1 MTRNLSPIRIL
12 HLEDYVSDAALVAYT
27 LKRNGL
33 NHNIHVV
40 ETKEAFLTAL
50 KSFQPD
56 IILSDHN
63 LPGFTSVDALQIVKE
78 SDLNIPFILV
88 SGSISG
94 QFAIEMF
101 KNGVDDVVS
110 KDRPEH
116 LIISIENVLA
126 KAKFEREK
134 LQFEERILQSE
145 RRFRRIIELG
155 SDVVFILNPEGK
167 VDYMSPSVEKN
178 FGIKSQ
184 EVEHNC
190 LVNILKPEHPEIL
203 RDSILKCIADRDGE
217 NFELEISTNNEQIG
231 KRWFKVKFRNL
242 VEDPEVNGIMGV
254 FRNVTQEKIALLNL
268 EGSEHKY
275 RTFFENSLDGIL
287 LTGVDGKVHA
297 ANPAA
302 CEIFGMSE
310 AEICERGR
318 EKLCDQSDIR
328 LQKALKN
335 RSNNGSTQAEIGMIR
350 KDGSVFP
357 AEISSSVFQL
367 ENEFVPLT
375 STIIRDVT
383 DKKRIVE
390 ELQKSEIRYKSLFNF
405 NPLPVFMF
413 NEYSLEIIDVNPS
426 ACRHYG
432 YTLEEFVGMPLQA
445 IRPASEVNRLE
456 TIIEEHKNTKET
468 SWKTS
473 AIHSKKDGTI
483 INVEI
488 DSHRFFIDKTSY
500 LIAVC
505 KDVTE
510 SKRNV
515 EKLIDS
521 TEKLQLAE
529 KIAKLGYWE
538 YDVETDTI
546 YCSDEVYAI
555 YGVEKNTSFDLQNF
569 KDCVHPEDLSIFL
582 KEEQKVLSG
591 EKGHDLQYRI
601 IAKNGDEKWVHAR
614 SKLIK
619 DDQGE
624 ILTAKGTIQDITSQ
638 KKTTEE
644 LVKSEARYKG
654 LFYSQT
660 NYFVRISM
668 QGIYTY
674 VNNKFKEE
682 FGWLFPEG
690 DPVGHNALTD
700 VMEYHHKDIAVMTQK
715 MIAEPNKTF
724 QLEIDKQVFEQ
735 EPKTTLWDMTYIKDE
750 HSPGEIQCVGID
762 ISSRVKVEREN
773 RFQADLLNKIGQGI
787 IAANVEGE
795 VTYWNYAAE
804 SMYGWSAE
812 EAIGEKLDNLLALNG
827 KCFFRDEIQSQ
838 LKAGESIRG
847 EEVVSGK
854 DAIDIPIQFISSPI
868 FNNNKEFQGFIC
880 LTSDISD
887 LKKSEL
893 KLKKLNKELKDH
905 TKELVSAN
913 KGLEQFSYIVSHN
926 LRAPVANIL
935 GIANILEDGDHEK
948 SMESILRGEMFSNV
962 KRLDQIVR
970 DLNDILNVKSDFA
983 QKREDVDLEL
993 IIKDIIASNKNL
1005 VEENDVTVVTD
1016 FTDIN
1021 KFKTVKSYIYSIFFN
1036 LIGNSIKYRKKDVAP
1051 KIKVSSAIREDNV
1064 ILMIEDNG
1072 MGLDLKKSKKQL
1084 FGLYKRFHTH
1094 VEGKGMGL
1102 FMVKTQVQIL
1112 GGNIEV
1118 ESEAGVGTKFII
1130 SLKKD

>member
-1 MTRNLSPIRIL
+1 MTRNLNPIKIL
-12 HLEDYVSDAALVAYT
+12 HLEDFVTDAALVANT

-33 NHNIHVV
+33 HHDIFVV
-40 ETKEAFLTAL
+40 DTQDAFLAAL
-50 KSFQPD
+50 EEFQPD

-63 LPGFTSVDALQIVKE
+63 LPGFTSLDALEMVKE
-78 SDLNIPFILV
+78 SGLNIPFILV

-101 KNGVDDVVS
+101 KNGVDDVVL
-110 KDRPEH
+110 KDRPER
-116 LIISIENVLA
+116 LIISVENALA
-126 KAKFEREK
+126 KAKFEKEK
-134 LQFEERILQSE
+134 LEYEERILQSE
-145 RRFRRIIELG
+145 RRFRRIIEVG
-155 SDVVFILNPEGK
+155 SDVIFILNPEGK
-167 VDYMSPSVEKN
+167 VEYMSPSVENN
-178 FGIKSQ
+178 FGLKSQ
-184 EVEHNC
+184 DVKHNC
-190 LVNILKPEHPEIL
+190 LVEILKPEQPEIL
-203 RDSILKCIADRDGE
+203 RDSIFSCIEDQDSE
-217 NFELEISTNNEQIG
+217 NFDLEISINNKNTG
-231 KRWFKVKFRNL
+231 KRWFKVNFRNL
-242 VEDPEVNGIMGV
+242 VQDPEVNGIMGV
-254 FRNVTQEKIALLNL
+254 FRNVTEEKIALQNL
-268 EGSEHKY
+268 EGSEQKY

-302 CEIFGMSE
+302 CAIFGMTE

-318 EKLCDQSDIR
+318 ENLCDQSDVR
-328 LQKALKN
+328 LQEALRY
-335 RSNNGSTQAEIGMIR
+335 RSVEGSIQTEIGMIR

-357 AEISSSVFQL
+357 AEISSSIFQL
-367 ENEFVPLT
+367 EGESVPRT

-383 DKKRIVE
+383 DKKRILVE
-390 ELQKSEIRYKSLFNF
+390 LKKSELRYKSLFNF

-426 ACRHYG
+426 ACSHYG
-432 YTLEEFVGMPLQA
+432 YTQEEFVGMPLQS
-445 IRPASEVNRLE
+445 IRPASEVKRLE
-456 TIIEEHKNTKET
+456 RIIEERKHNKLT

-473 AIHSKKDGTI
+473 AIHCKKDGTI
-483 INVEI
+483 IDVEI
-488 DSHRFFIDKTSY
+488 DSHRFYIDKTSY
-500 LIAVC
+500 IIAVC
-505 KDVTE
+505 TDITE
-510 SKRNV
+510 SKKNIA
-515 EKLIDS
+515 KLTDS

-538 YDVETDTI
+538 HDIDTT

-555 YGVEKNTSFDLQNF
+555 YGVERSASFNLQIF

-591 EKGHDLQYRI
+591 EKDHDLQFRI
-601 IAKNGDEKWVHAR
+601 IAKNGVEKWVHAR

-619 DDQGE
+619 DGE
-624 ILTAKGTIQDITSQ
+624 GKILTAKGTIQDITSQ

-660 NYFVRISM
+660 NYFVRINM
-668 QGIYTY
+668 QGLYTY
-674 VNNKFKEE
+674 VNHKFKEE
-682 FGWLFPEG
+682 YGWLFPEG

-700 VMEYHHKDIAVMTQK
+700 VMDYHHKDIVEITQK

-724 QLEIDKQVFEQ
+724 QLEMDKHVFEQ

-750 HSPGEIQCVGID
+750 HSQGEIQCVGID

-787 IAANVEGE
+787 IAANVDGE

-812 EAIGEKLDNLLALNG
+812 EAIGQKLDNLLAMDG
-827 KCFFRDEIQSQ
+827 DCYFQEEIQSK
-838 LKAGESIRG
+838 LKTGESIQG
-847 EEVVSGK
+847 EELVSGK
-854 DAIDIPIQFISSPI
+854 DAKDIPIQFISSPI
-868 FNNNKEFQGFIC
+868 FNKNNDFQGFIC
-880 LTSDISD
+880 LSSDISE

-893 KLKKLNKELKDH
+893 KLKRLNKELKDY

-935 GIANILEDGDHEK
+935 GLANLLEDGDHEK
-948 SMESILRGEMFSNV
+948 SIESILRGELFSNV
-962 KRLDQIVR
+962 HRLDQIVR
-970 DLNDILNVKSDFA
+970 DLNEILNVKSDFA
-983 QKREDVDLEL
+983 QKREDVDLAL
-993 IIKDIIASNKNL
+993 IVNDIVASNKML
-1005 VEENDVTVVTD
+1005 VEDNDVTVLTD
-1016 FTDIN
+1016 FTAVG
-1021 KFKTVKSYIYSIFFN
+1021 KFKTVKSYIYSILFN
-1036 LIGNSIKYRKKDVAP
+1036 LVGNSIKYRKKEVAP
-1051 KIKVSSAIREDNV
+1051 IIKISSAIRDDRV
-1064 ILMIEDNG
+1064 VLMVEDNG
-1072 MGLDLKKSKKQL
+1072 LGIDIKRSKKQL

-1130 SLKKD
+1130 SLKK